1 MQIKSIIG
9 LLAFI
14 VLALPIYASIEV
26 LVLDPLSFNDIEV
39 WEVDEGVIL
48 FCFEIKETGKWR
60 CN

>member
-26 LVLDPLSFNDIEV
+26 SALDPLGFNDIEV
-39 WEVDEGVIL
+39 WEVDEGWYFFAL
-48 FCFEIKETGKWR
+48 K
-60 CN
+60 

>member
-1 MQIKSIIG
+1 MQVKSIIG

-39 WEVDEGVIL
+39 WEVDEGVVP